1 MKKSRKVAALVL
13 LFVGI
18 VICWHA
24 WRSQTRYILKRL
36 NLSNVESISVYSLD
50 LRNEAELS
58 ETEAFA
64 VICQLNKVE
73 LVGKG
78 TQQYTEY
85 TGRHC
90 PMFHIKLKNGKE
102 IDFGESS
109 PFYNINTE
117 EFGFP
122 LKEKKKTFGYRVADT
137 HEEYI
142 LGETI
147 GATYW
152 YLREKYFPPKERIFT
167 PSTEP

>member
-1 MKKSRKVAALVL
+1 MEKSRKVAALVL

-36 NLSNVESISVYSLD
+36 NLSNVESISVYSLNH
-50 LRNEAELS
+50 RNEAELS

-78 TQQYTEY
+78 TQQFMEY
-85 TGRHC
+85 AGGHG
-90 PMFHIKLKNGKE
+90 PMFHIKLKDKTE
-102 IDFGESS
+102 IDFEAGF
-109 PFYNINTE
+109 PFYIINME
-117 EFGFP
+117 KFGYQT
-122 LKEKKKTFGYRVADT
+122 KEKTFGYRVADT

-152 YLREKYFPPKERIFT
+152 YLREKYFPSMEPIFT
-167 PSTEP
+167 PSTES